1 MIEARLSDFNRQITV
16 KLEDQNESFS
26 NKIEDFKTKL
36 VLFYFKFFRLLV
48 MSLLVQGKEVR

>member
-16 KLEDQNESFS
+16 KLEDQSESFS

-36 VLFYFKFFRLLV
+36 VL
-48 MSLLVQGKEVR
+48 SHS

>member
-36 VLFYFKFFRLLV
+36 VLFYF
-48 MSLLVQGKEVR
+48 

>member
-16 KLEDQNESFS
+16 KLEDQSEYFS

-36 VLFYFKFFRLLV
+36 VY
-48 MSLLVQGKEVR
+48 SYS

>member
-36 VLFYFKFFRLLV
+36 VLFYFQFFRLLV